1 MCRKCPFL
9 GLTTKSSSCWGDSRS
24 LPRTIESKRWADVVA
39 DSSFKCSAR
48 VWQRKFR
55 IRDWIS
61 REYCRLRYPPP
72 PPLHPG
78 LPTSIVLLLVVVAS
92 PYVTKFHPF
101 FAVRADKQEKY
112 SHNSAMSPRSFGRLL
127 ILVAPLSG
135 HIKSLVQSHSSTS
148 SHLLSGVN
156 FQFDTQC
163 SPVSGNFIYWTADVV
178 SVINS
183 SSVGSGWI
191 SV

>member
-1 MCRKCPFL
+1 MIVIEKKSEFVDNIKLFKMCRKCPFL

-112 SHNSAMSPRSFGRLL
+112 SHNSAMSPRSFG
-127 ILVAPLSG
+127 AP
-135 HIKSLVQSHSSTS
+135 SHPGGAAEWTYKI
-148 SHLLSGVN
+148 V
-156 FQFDTQC
+156 
-163 SPVSGNFIYWTADVV
+163 SPVAFVHLISSPLGSQF
-178 SVINS
+178 SVRYPVQPS
-183 SSVGSGWI
+183 
-191 SV
+191 